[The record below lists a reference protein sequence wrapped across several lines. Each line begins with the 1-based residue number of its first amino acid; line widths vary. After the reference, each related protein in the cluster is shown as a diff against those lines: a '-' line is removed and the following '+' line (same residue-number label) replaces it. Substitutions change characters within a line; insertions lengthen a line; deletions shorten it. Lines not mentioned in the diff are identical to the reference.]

1 MKCSTSTTVFSRGL
15 IIIICSTILS
25 LPIENCLSYLV
36 YVTLR
41 LTKYPASKGAQW
53 LLWLKRSIRVV
64 RALEVSTQIFLHIY
78 VTVHLQFLR
87 MLSDSKR
94 ARMKKK
100 TERRENRSTN
110 TVMQGCG
117 KIFKKNN
124 GLRMNQAWI
133 ANRVKQ
139 KKNEQTKQLPRKLE
153 ITFASFYSSNF
164 FSGGVWTIHL
174 RKKRVQTP
182 LKKIPYII
190 LVKITT
196 TFDLN

>member
-1 MKCSTSTTVFSRGL
+1 M
-15 IIIICSTILS
+15 
-25 LPIENCLSYLV
+25 
-36 YVTLR
+36 
-41 LTKYPASKGAQW
+41 
-53 LLWLKRSIRVV
+53 

-78 VTVHLQFLR
+78 VTAHLQFLR

-124 GLRMNQAWI
+124 GLRMNQACV

-139 KKNEQTKQLPRKLE
+139 KKTNKQNNCPESWKSLFRASTIQT
-153 ITFASFYSSNF
+153 F
-164 FSGGVWTIHL
+164 FFLGECERSIYV
-174 RKKRVQTP
+174 KKRVQTP
-182 LKKIPYII
+182 LKKIPYIR

-196 TFDLN
+196 TFGLN

>member
-164 FSGGVWTIHL
+164 FLGECERSIYEKKESKL
-174 RKKRVQTP
+174 RWKKYRILYL
-182 LKKIPYII
+182 LK
-190 LVKITT
+190 
-196 TFDLN
+196 

>member
-1 MKCSTSTTVFSRGL
+1 MKCSTSTTVFSKGL
-15 IIIICSTILS
+15 SIIICSTILS
-25 LPIENCLSYLV
+25 LPIENRLSYLV

-124 GLRMNQAWI
+124 GLRMNQACV

-139 KKNEQTKQLPRKLE
+139 KKTNKQNNCPESWKSLSELLQFKL
-153 ITFASFYSSNF
+153 F

-174 RKKRVQTP
+174 RKKKSPNSVE
-182 LKKIPYII
+182 KNAVY
-190 LVKITT
+190 
-196 TFDLN
+196 